1 MNTQAEVIETE
12 YQLRVER
19 HELRPGSGG
28 AGRHRGGD
36 GLRRV
41 YRVLAEEARL
51 TTMVERARIAP
62 WGLDGGADGEPSAV
76 WLERDGRRTA
86 LRGKGSVELRRD
98 DVVIVETA
106 GGGGWGAPA

>member
-1 MNTQAEVIETE
+1 MHI
-12 YQLRVER
+12 ER
-19 HELRPGSGG
+19 HELRIGSGG

-41 YRVLAEEARL
+41 YRVLADEARL
-51 TTMVERARIAP
+51 TTMVERVRIRP
-62 WGLDGGADGEPSAV
+62 WGLNGGADGEPSAV
-76 WLERDGRRTA
+76 WLERDGRRYA

-106 GGGGWGAPA
+106 GGGGYGAG